1 MKTKIIC
8 MLLLISMISC
18 ALVSCIDKNNVAS
31 TIEISEDG
39 YWVING
45 EKSDVKAKAEDA
57 SIEEKEFVVGEEI
70 LFVNGEEFPI
80 SSYESYSKYDD
91 ENGTGQYIEI
101 EEIEDY
107 RISAKMVA
115 SEELKLGD
123 QTNWPYKGRYLFSYK
138 YRMFV
143 TGYCSPERAGE
154 KFNYTL
160 QFRTAPYNG
169 IDYMPTANY
178 ESSTIGEDGYFE
190 FSVDV
195 YMPDMVTEVIPTR
208 LSTSYEL
215 TK

>member
-45 EKSDVKAKAEDA
+45 EKSDVKAKAEVA

-80 SSYESYSKYDD
+80 SSYEVKYFRDD
-91 ENGTGQYIEI
+91 ETFEI
-101 EEIEDY
+101 TESETIIDY
-107 RISAKMVA
+107 RITAKMVA
-115 SEELKLGD
+115 VEEFKLDD
-123 QTNWPYKGRYLFSYK
+123 QSNWPYKGRYLFSYK
-138 YRMFV
+138 YRLFV

-169 IDYMPTANY
+169 VDYMPTANY